1 VGPPQAAQLL
11 KKETERKQKI
21 KRKKAKLARQKKK
34 KKSIKQQILEKNQ
47 KAKELLGMHRDSTL
61 TLITLCIPQARSA
74 AVTLADMKISAPD
87 MFVHAAPEF
96 SSYCNNPLITGNLI
110 AYAFKNWTA
119 IKSRQK
125 QRTWVAEAKN
135 GKWAA
140 IAEQCPYQCQ

>member
-1 VGPPQAAQLL
+1 M
-11 KKETERKQKI
+11 KKISEERG
-21 KRKKAKLARQKKK
+21 ARVTQSTK